1 MRASRIPDFANK
13 SFEGMARGAPRLLF
27 HPEDAPHSVLSG
39 ASGKPLFSA
48 RECVKLDSILSEM
61 FGMFRDG
68 VCSAAYPIS

>member
-1 MRASRIPDFANK
+1 MLRTRALKAWRVAL
-13 SFEGMARGAPRLLF
+13 RGLLF
-27 HPEDAPHSVLSG
+27 HPEDAPDSVLSG